1 MRKGELSSPFK
12 LIAIKTKN
20 KVLISDNID
29 GSSYFYSKIQ
39 DYLIDGK
46 TAKNTYKSDWFQ
58 LDNLPVKIEKKIPAK
73 KINQR
78 YELREGFQE
87 TDLTPKV
94 INESYIDEDS
104 EYYEVKGLYE
114 LKYETTE
121 PTYEEIEFEI
131 NIIEE
136 IEEDFEITRQDFDY
150 KYNLLDRIQT
160 HPVLLP
166 TKPCSLSRE
175 ESYRII
181 RNHVKANI
189 DPKYAAITSDYDFC
203 FTVVKKIE
211 LYKPKQYE
219 VNINQG
225 TRRKPK
231 YQTRFNTNRTVTV
244 FETAPK
250 PYQNYSVCE
259 PFTGKNVEDLNNNIK
274 LFLDELME
282 KINEPFVECP
292 HCKGNGVVLDGNN

>member
-1 MRKGELSSPFK
+1 MRNKEVASTFK
-12 LIAIKTKN
+12 LIAIKTKS
-20 KVLISDNID
+20 KVLISDNIE
-29 GSSYFYSKIQ
+29 GSSYFYTKIPN
-39 DYLIDGK
+39 YIIDGEA
-46 TAKNTYKSDWFQ
+46 AKKTYKNDWFQ
-58 LDNLPVKIEKKIPAK
+58 LDSLPVKIEKQVPAK
-73 KINQR
+73 RINER

-87 TDLTPKV
+87 TELTPKV

-114 LKYETTE
+114 LKYEETE

-131 NIIEE
+131 NVIEE
-136 IEEDFEITRQDFDY
+136 TDEDFEVTRQDYDY

-166 TKPCSLSRE
+166 TRPCSLSRE
-175 ESYRII
+175 DSYKII

-189 DPKYAAITSDYDFC
+189 DPRYAQITSDYDFC
-203 FTVVKKIE
+203 FTVKKNIE
-211 LYKPKQYE
+211 LYKPESYT
-219 VNINQG
+219 VNINHG

-231 YQTRFNTNRTVTV
+231 YETRFNKSRTITV

-250 PYQNYSVCE
+250 SYQSYSVCE
-259 PFTGKNVEDLNNNIK
+259 PFVGKNVEDLNNNIK

-292 HCKGNGVVLDGNN
+292 NCKGNGVVLDGDN

>member
-1 MRKGELSSPFK
+1 MGKGESSSPFK
-12 LIAIKTKN
+12 LVAIKTKS
-20 KVLISDNID
+20 KVLISDNIE
-29 GSSYFYSKIQ
+29 GSSYFHSKIQ
-39 DYLIDGK
+39 SYIIDGE
-46 TAKNTYKSDWFQ
+46 TAKKTYKSDWFQ
-58 LDNLPVKIEKKIPAK
+58 LDNMPTKIEKQVPAQR
-73 KINQR
+73 INQR

-87 TDLTPKV
+87 TDLTPRV
-94 INESYIDEDS
+94 IKESYIDEDS

-114 LKYETTE
+114 LKYETTD

-131 NIIEE
+131 NVIEE
-136 IEEDFEITRQDFDY
+136 TDEDFEITRQDYDY

-160 HPVLLP
+160 HSVLLP

-175 ESYRII
+175 DSYKTI

-189 DPKYAAITSDYDFC
+189 DPRYAQITSDYDFC
-203 FTVVKKIE
+203 FTVKKNIE
-211 LYKPKQYE
+211 LYKPHSYV

-231 YQTRFNTNRTVTV
+231 YETRFNKSRTVTV

-250 PYQNYSVCE
+250 PYQNYTVCD
-259 PFTGKNVEDLNNNIK
+259 PFTGKNADDLNNNIK

-282 KINEPFVECP
+282 KINEPFTECS